1 MLEQQA
7 SSIQTQRA
15 AEREREYRATEW
27 AYRLRAQRALEQLQ
41 TCQGQARAV
50 KAEHL
55 AELEMEESRIGR
67 AGEV

>member
-7 SSIQTQRA
+7 SSTQSLRV
-15 AEREREYRATEW
+15 AERERESRATEW
-27 AYRLRAQRALEQLQ
+27 AHRLRAQRALEQLQ
-41 TCQGQARAV
+41 TYQVHAQAI
-50 KAEHL
+50 KAERL